1 LFGDFD
7 AVANRRARSTQSFGS
22 FALGIM
28 TDVSGTIGLSWS
40 ELCWRFN
47 QDSMLTLNGGYM
59 RLRLTLVMVA
69 MLFGASSSVAQEVGD
84 EKEPELR
91 AELMRLVK
99 DDQKIRG
106 EFNKFRREHGLFG
119 IDNKSLNEK
128 LDKDSALKKGF
139 QDLALQ
145 MQQFDD
151 GRLVRMKE
159 IIAKYGWPGRS
170 LVGTEAATA
179 AYLIVSHAVRDV
191 AFKRSALE
199 AMKKLP
205 PCEVENTQ
213 LGSLTDRVLLAEGKK
228 QLYGT
233 MIFVKPDGTFA
244 PNPIEDEANVDKRR
258 AELGLQPLAEYIR
271 RSNKAILGK

>member
-1 LFGDFD
+1 MRRKTLP
-7 AVANRRARSTQSFGS
+7 AIIVMLVA
-22 FALGIM
+22 
-28 TDVSGTIGLSWS
+28 
-40 ELCWRFN
+40 
-47 QDSMLTLNGGYM
+47 
-59 RLRLTLVMVA
+59 
-69 MLFGASSSVAQEVGD
+69 ASSLLGQEVGD

-91 AELMRLVK
+91 AELMRLLK

-179 AYLIVSHAVRDV
+179 TYLIVSHAVRDV
-191 AFKRSALE
+191 GFQRSALE
-199 AMKKLP
+199 AIKKLP
-205 PCEVENTQ
+205 QCEVENTQ
-213 LGSLTDRVLLAEGKK
+213 LASLTDRVLLAEGKK

-258 AELGLQPLAEYIR
+258 AELGLQTLAEYIR